1 MEGMV
6 KDKDFKKNLLDNI
19 LLKGRVTREDCA
31 HAVLFPASAWA
42 DMITGHVVVADGEWT
57 IQ

>member
-1 MEGMV
+1 MEGMF
-6 KDKDFKKNLLDNI
+6 KDKDFEQNLLDSI
-19 LLKGRVTREDCA
+19 LLKGRVTREGA

-42 DMITGHVVVADGEWT
+42 DMNTGHVVVADGEWT